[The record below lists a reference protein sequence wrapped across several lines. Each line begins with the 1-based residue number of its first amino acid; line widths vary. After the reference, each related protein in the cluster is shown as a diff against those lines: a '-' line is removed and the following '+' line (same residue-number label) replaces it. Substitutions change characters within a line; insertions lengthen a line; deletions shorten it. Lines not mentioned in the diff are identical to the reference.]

1 MTVSSQTNKVIYV
14 GNGVAKEFA
23 IPFSFLEQEH
33 IKVRQKKNDIQ
44 TERTDWTVK
53 SGNLVFAIAPE
64 SGAEIAIVRE
74 VPLTQE
80 TDYRDNEIL
89 HAETLE
95 RNFDKLTMQVQQLAE
110 KSARAV
116 TVDIF
121 DDTAADSLIP
131 SIRKAVSDCAKS
143 VESAQVLETE
153 TGTLLTAAKQQVQTA
168 TEQAL
173 AAATS
178 AKNAAA
184 SEKNTAAMLRTKA
197 NTALDNLTA
206 AGKNLIAGLS
216 MPKSAS
222 STITIGA
229 SGAQYTAQKSGWF
242 SISGRAA
249 SEAGYVQMYVDNSIW
264 NMATEPA
271 GWYSKLFIPV
281 KKGRKM
287 TLKYVNFTLDY
298 LRFTALEGEN

>member
-1 MTVSSQTNKVIYV
+1 MTVSSQTNKAIYI

-23 IPFSFLEQEH
+23 IPFSFLEKEH

-53 SGNLVFAIAPE
+53 SGNLVFVDAPE

-121 DDTAADSLIP
+121 DDTQAAELIP
-131 SIRKAVSDCAKS
+131 SIRKAVSDCQAA
-143 VESAQVLETE
+143 VET
-153 TGTLLTAAKQQVQTA
+153 TAANAQTA
-168 TEQAL
+168 TGQAVL
-173 AAATS
+173 AQSAADSAATS
-178 AKNAAA
+178 
-184 SEKNTAAMLRTKA
+184 ETNTAAMLGTKA
-197 NTALDNLTA
+197 NVDADNFSEVGKKELVGLNTPDYSAGISGTLPFTAPKSGKISVNISSLSNNNTNLYINSVFVASVGNGSTNSGICIMSQFDVA
-206 AGKNLIAGLS
+206 AGNVV
-216 MPKSAS
+216 
-222 STITIGA
+222 
-229 SGAQYTAQKSGWF
+229 TATG
-242 SISGRAA
+242 
-249 SEAGYVQMYVDNSIW
+249 GYQPYNYCYF
-264 NMATEPA
+264 PA
-271 GWYSKLFIPV
+271 
-281 KKGRKM
+281 KG
-287 TLKYVNFTLDY
+287 V
-298 LRFTALEGEN
+298 

>member
-1 MTVSSQTNKVIYV
+1 MTVSSQTNKVIYI

-23 IPFSFLEQEH
+23 IPFSFLEKEH

-121 DDTAADSLIP
+121 DDTQADSLIP
-131 SIRKAVSDCAKS
+131 SIRKAVSDCQTA
-143 VESAQVLETE
+143 VEKT
-153 TGTLLTAAKQQVQTA
+153 TANAQTA
-168 TEQAL
+168 TVHAD
-173 AAATS
+173 AAAAS
-178 AKNAAA
+178 ATNAAA
-184 SEKNTAAMLRTKA
+184 SETNTAAMLGTKA
-197 NTALDNLTA
+197 NVGLDNLTA
-206 AGKNLIAGLS
+206 AGKSKIAYENT
-216 MPKSAS
+216 PS
-222 STITIGA
+222 SVYIDLTLGA
-229 SGAQYTAQKSGWF
+229 SGQTYTAPATGWF
-242 SISGRAA
+242 VFDKVGSATQQYVVFTNITTGFAKTRVAVQNTEVVCDFFPVGKGEVVKIDWSI
-249 SEAGYVQMYVDNSIW
+249 AGHLNAFRFYY
-264 NMATEPA
+264 A
-271 GWYSKLFIPV
+271 
-281 KKGRKM
+281 KGE
-287 TLKYVNFTLDY
+287 V
-298 LRFTALEGEN
+298 